1 MLNMDR
7 FGSSRSDGC
16 QIECPEH
23 FFIFV
28 ARHLFHR
35 FHLRCRRKTCV
46 EILQQTYRK
55 AFGDVEDQRLFG
67 CPRFELVSR
76 LLFNGKPTN
85 AAPRS
90 AFVGCP
96 IHFLAVINGEGVHVR
111 IAFNTW
117 IFFFFPSARHA
128 SNRDLECLFFFF
140 HCNSSRE
147 HFLFMQPQR

>member
-1 MLNMDR
+1 MDR

-117 IFFFFPSARHA
+117 IFFFFFISSPRLKSRFGMP
-128 SNRDLECLFFFF
+128 FFFF

>member
-1 MLNMDR
+1 MDR

-117 IFFFFPSARHA
+117 IFFFFHQLATPQIEIWNA
-128 SNRDLECLFFFF
+128 FFF